1 MRRGGNGSGATS
13 SALND
18 DRRYQAG
25 SRRKTLQV
33 PATVISGRVLDA
45 EDPGRFTRGERN
57 VEALERM
64 VKPVAERL
72 DEGFLAC
79 PAIEKSQRLVARVEG
94 QVSLVLVAGEK
105 ARCDVVGIADDA
117 NGFNVD
123 SDFASGRE
131 GVHGDIIGMRYV
143 ESQVRVCVPSRER
156 RFAAFPIHQLD

>member
-1 MRRGGNGSGATS
+1 MSAT
-13 SALND
+13 LND

-25 SRRKTLQV
+25 SRGKTLQA
-33 PATVISGRVLDA
+33 PATVISRCVLDA
-45 EDPGRFTRGERN
+45 EDPGRFTRRERN

-64 VKPVAERL
+64 VKAVAERL
-72 DEGFLAC
+72 DEGFLAG

-94 QVSLVLVAGEK
+94 PVSLILAAGEK
-105 ARCDVVGIADDA
+105 ACCDVIGIADDT

-131 GVHGDIIGMRYV
+131 SVHGDIIGMRYV